1 MRRGSRPRSV
11 CGDMV
16 NEGSLF
22 AVELITVVDVDLQV
36 WVLEHVAQA
45 S

>member
-11 CGDMV
+11 CDDMV
-16 NEGSLF
+16 NEGSLL
-22 AVELITVVDVDLQV
+22 AVELITVVDVDLLV
-36 WVLEHVAQA
+36 RVLEHGARA